1 MIKVSIDE
9 ASTFDILS
17 ILLIKTHKSADSQHV
32 KNYIN
37 FVADIK
43 DEIGLEKLYQVMN
56 SAEFA
61 DLRAANVKV
70 FDGVNLAKTNDI
82 LASELDTLN
91 HQRYICKQKIQN
103 KFFGNNLTEQ
113 KIGYE

>member
-1 MIKVSIDE
+1 MIKISIDE
-9 ASTFDILS
+9 ASSFDILS

-61 DLRAANVKV
+61 DLRAANELVFLKV
-70 FDGVNLAKTNDI
+70 DLAKKD
-82 LASELDTLN
+82 LVSASELDAAN

>member
-1 MIKVSIDE
+1 MIKVSLDE

-17 ILLIKTHKSADSQHV
+17 ILLIKTHKSPDSQHV

-56 SAEFA
+56 SAEFTN
-61 DLRAANVKV
+61 LRAANELVFLKV
-70 FDGVNLAKTNDI
+70 DLAKKD
-82 LASELDTLN
+82 LVSASELDAAN
-91 HQRYICKQKIQN
+91 YQRFIAKEKLQN
-103 KFFGNNLTEQ
+103 KFFASPLSER
-113 KIGYE
+113 KIGY